1 MIAWANPATEPTPP
15 TDNFTSVG
23 AVGPTTTGGPGRKKV
38 YDASLDSWA
47 ERSWPA
53 SPPPRSFSSEHTEN
67 GEQPFR
73 GIALGVLLGAFLWA
87 LIGVT
92 ISWVW

>member
-1 MIAWANPATEPTPP
+1 MIAWANPPTVPTPP

-23 AVGPTTTGGPGRKKV
+23 AVGPTATGGPRREMV

-47 ERSWPA
+47 ERAWPA
-53 SPPPRSFSSEHTEN
+53 SPP
-67 GEQPFR
+67 PFR
-73 GIALGVLLGAFLWA
+73 GIALGVLLGAFLWG